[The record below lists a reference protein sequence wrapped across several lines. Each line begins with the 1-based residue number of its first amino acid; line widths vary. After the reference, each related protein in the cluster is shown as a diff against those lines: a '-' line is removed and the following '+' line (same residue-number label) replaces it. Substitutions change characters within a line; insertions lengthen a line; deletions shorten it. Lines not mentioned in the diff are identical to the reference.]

1 MSILNKYKRWNHVY
15 TLIKDRYFD
24 FVLSMF
30 NGKGIGINGNLT
42 EKCLSAY
49 IDLSDKACYEDG
61 RIVSKEEYMW
71 DGAVNDG
78 AELKD
83 IGFTGMD
90 NGLIKF
96 DKDAIN
102 DEEFLDLLTR
112 SEMLIPEGDMRL
124 HMDFVSGNTKQFS
137 YEICEYYDYIGF
149 KGGFLQGFYKLDGFD
164 YQILP
169 NSLNNDFV
177 FEFVLRPRNYITK
190 NNTLNSFYPEN
201 KGIFFYM
208 GTRAE
213 NKFAKE
219 YMTDLSE
226 YEDRN
231 LSGVTTCDN
240 YFLEDYIAYSNEN
253 SGTTID
259 SGETT
264 NLSGMTIVDSEGDAV
279 GRFPLGEIETDNKF
293 LFINRSK
300 SGFTYPEWDDEKS
313 QFVLQYDKR
322 KLKDNLFL
330 IMNRSKNGLTYRD
343 KDKLLEGEYKY
354 VLSADTIIHVDSA
367 ETVNDNY
374 DIKKDIYN
382 NAFALKLN
390 NDGSVGYRY
399 LVKDCDSSSGYTILE
414 ENTFSGM
421 VENDKWSTIS
431 VRIRRIDG
439 HDDNCGN
446 PVGKQKMKIFIYING
461 YLKLVS
467 KELDAFDFHRLDDI
481 DRRQETV
488 PFNISLGGGTQG
500 LAESIWVNYKEV
512 FEKVLPLEKN
522 FAGTFIG
529 DIKKFRMYTCALE
542 YNEIKNNYLF
552 EKQFFT

>member
-1 MSILNKYKRWNHVY
+1 MSILNKYKRWNNVC

-24 FVLSMF
+24 FVLTICGEHGIDI
-30 NGKGIGINGNLT
+30 NGKLT
-42 EKCLSAY
+42 DKCLSTY
-49 IDLSDKACYEDG
+49 IDLSDKTCYEDG
-61 RIVSKEEYMW
+61 GIVSKSEYTW
-71 DGAVNDG
+71 EDSINNGV
-78 AELKD
+78 ELKD

-96 DKDAIN
+96 NKDTIS
-102 DEEFLDLLTR
+102 DEEFLDLLTK
-112 SEMLIPEGDMRL
+112 SEMVIPEGDMRL
-124 HMDFVSGNTKQFS
+124 RMDFVSGNTKQFS
-137 YEICEYYDYIGF
+137 YETCEYPDCIAF

-169 NSLNNDFV
+169 NNLNNDFV

-190 NNTLNSFYPEN
+190 NNALNHFYPEN

-219 YMTDLSE
+219 YMTDMSE

-231 LSGVTTCDN
+231 FSGVTTCDD
-240 YFLEDYIAYSNEN
+240 YFLEDYLAYPNEN
-253 SGTTID
+253 SGSTND
-259 SGETT
+259 SGETLD
-264 NLSGMTIVDSEGDAV
+264 LSGITITDSEGDVV
-279 GRFPLGEIETDNKF
+279 GKFPLGEIETDNKF
-293 LFINRSK
+293 LFIDRSE
-300 SGFTYPEWDDEKS
+300 SGFTYPEWDDQK
-313 QFVLQYDKR
+313 QFVLQYPKTNLR
-322 KLKDNLFL
+322 DNLFL
-330 IMNRSKNGLTYRD
+330 IMNRNKNGLTYRD
-343 KDKLLEGEYKY
+343 KDKLINGEYKY
-354 VLSADTIIHVDSA
+354 VLSADTITHVVSA
-367 ETVNDNY
+367 NTVNSNY
-374 DIKKDIYN
+374 NIKKDIYN

-390 NDGSVGYRY
+390 EDGSVGYKY
-399 LVKDCDSSSGYTILE
+399 LVKDCDSDSGYSILE

-431 VRIRRIDG
+431 VRIKKIDG
-439 HDDNCGN
+439 HYDECDN

-467 KELDAFDFHRLDDI
+467 KELDAFDFHRLDDLN
-481 DRRQETV
+481 RRQETV
-488 PFNISLGGGTQG
+488 PYNISLGGGTQG
-500 LAESIWVNYKEV
+500 LAESIWVNYKDI
-512 FEKVLPLEKN
+512 FEKVLPIEKN

-529 DIKKFRMYTCALE
+529 DIKKFRIYTCALE

>member
-15 TLIKDRYFD
+15 AIIKDRYLD

-30 NGKGIGINGNLT
+30 GGKGVDVNGKLT

-71 DGAVNDG
+71 ENSINNGAD
-78 AELKD
+78 LKD

-90 NGLIKF
+90 NGLIMF
-96 DKDAIN
+96 DKDTIS
-102 DEEFLDLLTR
+102 DEMFLELLTK
-112 SEMLIPEGDMRL
+112 SEMIIPEGDMRL
-124 HMDFVSGNTKQFS
+124 HMNFVNGNTKQFS
-137 YEICEYYDYIGF
+137 YDICEYYDYIGL

-169 NSLNNDFV
+169 NNLNNDFV

-190 NNTLNSFYPEN
+190 KN

-219 YMTDLSE
+219 YMTDMSE
-226 YEDRN
+226 YDDRD
-231 LSGVTTCDN
+231 LSGKTTCDDYFSEN
-240 YFLEDYIAYSNEN
+240 YISYPNDIS
-253 SGTTID
+253 SITTD

-264 NLSGMTIVDSEGDAV
+264 NLSGVTITDSDGNAV

-293 LFINRSK
+293 LFIDRSV
-300 SGFTYPEWDDEKS
+300 SGFTYPEWDDEKN

-322 KLKDNLFL
+322 NLKDNLFL
-330 IMNRSKNGLTYRD
+330 IINRSKNGLTYRD
-343 KDKLLEGEYKY
+343 KDKLIDGEYKY
-354 VLSADTIIHVDSA
+354 ILSADTIVHVDSA
-367 ETVNDNY
+367 DTVNNNY
-374 DIKKDIYN
+374 NIKKDIYN

-399 LVKDCDSSSGYTILE
+399 LVKDCDSESGYTVLE
-414 ENTFSGM
+414 ESTFPNM
-421 VENDKWSTIS
+421 VETDKWSTIS
-431 VRIRRIDG
+431 VRIRRIVG
-439 HDDNCGN
+439 HDDACGN
-446 PVGKQKMKIFIYING
+446 PVGNQKMKIFIYVNG

-467 KELDAFDFHRLDDI
+467 KELDAFDFHRLDDLSTL
-481 DRRQETV
+481 QEAV

-500 LAESIWVNYKEV
+500 LAESIWLNYKET